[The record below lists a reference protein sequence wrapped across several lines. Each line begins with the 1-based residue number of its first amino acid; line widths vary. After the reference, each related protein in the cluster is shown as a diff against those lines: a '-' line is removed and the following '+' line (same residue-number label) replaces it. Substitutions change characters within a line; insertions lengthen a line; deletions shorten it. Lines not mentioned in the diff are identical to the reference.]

1 MQQALDE
8 CGFEGIDNRR
18 PKVAEVKGLA
28 EQETSGAGSRERV
41 DGNGAAV
48 ARECTD
54 SPVRL
59 NEGGD
64 PRKAANSSRMR
75 TLFPDP
81 RAGRDSDSQSQSG
94 LTSAQPRGGNVL
106 HGPLATGGAYRP

>member
-1 MQQALDE
+1 M
-8 CGFEGIDNRR
+8 
-18 PKVAEVKGLA
+18 AEVKGQA
-28 EQETSGAGSRERV
+28 GRRTSGAGSCDNVE
-41 DGNGAAV
+41 GSGAAV
-48 ARECTD
+48 ARECTG

-59 NEGGD
+59 NEGGE

-81 RAGRDSDSQSQSG
+81 RAGWDSASKSQSG